1 MDDASLQKLSISPG
15 KLSPKFNKDVTEY
28 SVVVGS
34 GVKELKVS
42 PLTSDNNA
50 CYSISVSVFDTTLL
64 LTVHFDIFHGYKLDR
79 VVKRSLRRLKIVKF
93 SRDT

>member
-15 KLSPKFNKDVTEY
+15 KLNPKFNKDIAEY

-34 GVKELKVS
+34 SVKELKVS

-50 CYSISVSVFDTTLL
+50 CYSISVSKFHTWF
-64 LTVHFDIFHGYKLDR
+64 LTVI
-79 VVKRSLRRLKIVKF
+79 VNNVKRSF
-93 SRDT
+93 